1 MNKAK
6 YVIIGGGITGLYFA
20 NQLKNEDYIIIE
32 KNEMVGGYCRT
43 FYKKDFIWDCAGHFY
58 HFKNEKIKNDFIRA
72 IGEKNIIKNQ
82 KNTKIYY

>member
-1 MNKAK
+1 MNKSK

-43 FYKKDFIWDCAGHFY
+43 FYKKDFMK
-58 HFKNEKIKNDFIRA
+58 KN
-72 IGEKNIIKNQ
+72 
-82 KNTKIYY
+82 